1 MSSVDPTALSF
12 SHSSCKNNLVPTGVP
27 VKAKPPL
34 DALTAVLA
42 EALRALAASGHAEVA
57 NRLAGQAYAAL
68 RREHP
73 NQAQRINA
81 LMHRLARSQTT
92 KE

>member
-1 MSSVDPTALSF
+1 M
-12 SHSSCKNNLVPTGVP
+12 PTGVP

-42 EALRALAASGHAEVA
+42 EALRALAASGHAEDA